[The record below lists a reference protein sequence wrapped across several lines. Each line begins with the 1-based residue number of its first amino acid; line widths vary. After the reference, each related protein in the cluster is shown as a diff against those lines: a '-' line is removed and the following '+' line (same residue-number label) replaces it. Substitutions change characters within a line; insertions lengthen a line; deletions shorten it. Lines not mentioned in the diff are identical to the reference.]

1 MQIQRKMTD
10 LLEGLDY
17 TTAKGDDA
25 TITGLAFRSDKV
37 THGDLFFC
45 IPGFKSDGHAYAP
58 DAVSRGCAA
67 LVVKRKLDLE
77 VPQFIVEDPRK
88 YMGIISSRF
97 YGDPSEQ
104 MDVVGVTGTNGKT
117 TTTYLVDC
125 VARHMGK
132 KTGIIGTIGAKISDK
147 VLPGDRTTPESPD
160 LQSLFAEMVE
170 AGCSEVAMEVSSHAI
185 ELHRVM
191 GTRFSVV
198 AFSNLTQDHLDFHK
212 TMEGYFS
219 AKAALFD
226 KVYSDKAAICID
238 GEYGQRLSEMAV
250 ENGLDVI
257 TCGFNEDAYVHV
269 RDVEYLT
276 THTKLALTVGDEDV
290 EFDYALIGRFNV
302 ENIMVATSICLAL
315 GYPLDVICEAFSEAA
330 AAPGRLDRVIS
341 DEASELGISVYV
353 DYAHTPDSIIKAIAA
368 LRPIC
373 EGRII
378 IVFGCGGDRD
388 ALKRPLM
395 GAAACKADYAIV
407 TNDNPR
413 TEKPSAIIT
422 QILPGMQDSKER
434 YEVIED
440 RRSAIRRAIELAE
453 PKDAVLI
460 AGKGHETYQIIG
472 TETFP
477 FDDKQV
483 AAEEIAKVAKQG
495 E

>member
-25 TITGLAFRSDKV
+25 TITGLAFHSDKV

-170 AGCSEVAMEVSSHAI
+170 AGLRGCDGGFEPRNRAASRHGYALLGGGVLEPHAGPSRLPQDDGGLFQR
-185 ELHRVM
+185 EGRALRQGLLRQGCDLHRW
-191 GTRFSVV
+191 RIRP
-198 AFSNLTQDHLDFHK
+198 A
-212 TMEGYFS
+212 
-219 AKAALFD
+219 
-226 KVYSDKAAICID
+226 
-238 GEYGQRLSEMAV
+238 
-250 ENGLDVI
+250 
-257 TCGFNEDAYVHV
+257 
-269 RDVEYLT
+269 
-276 THTKLALTVGDEDV
+276 
-290 EFDYALIGRFNV
+290 
-302 ENIMVATSICLAL
+302 
-315 GYPLDVICEAFSEAA
+315 PL
-330 AAPGRLDRVIS
+330 
-341 DEASELGISVYV
+341 
-353 DYAHTPDSIIKAIAA
+353 
-368 LRPIC
+368 
-373 EGRII
+373 
-378 IVFGCGGDRD
+378 
-388 ALKRPLM
+388 
-395 GAAACKADYAIV
+395 
-407 TNDNPR
+407 
-413 TEKPSAIIT
+413 
-422 QILPGMQDSKER
+422 
-434 YEVIED
+434 
-440 RRSAIRRAIELAE
+440 
-453 PKDAVLI
+453 
-460 AGKGHETYQIIG
+460 
-472 TETFP
+472 
-477 FDDKQV
+477 
-483 AAEEIAKVAKQG
+483 
-495 E
+495 